1 MKKIRDISKE
11 NIKNTEKIKELGKDI
26 LKILE
31 NQTSGLYSSNNSV
44 NQYFFLIEWEWISVI
59 SNRSIYKIHTINIQ
73 VFKNS

>member
-44 NQYFFLIEWEWISVI
+44 NQYFFLIE
-59 SNRSIYKIHTINIQ
+59 
-73 VFKNS
+73 